1 MILALVDDLMF
12 TSKIRSAATQAGIA
26 IAFARSS
33 ASALEQMRGAAPALV
48 LLDLNNPRTDPLG
61 TVAAMK
67 ADPALAAVPIVG
79 YVSHV
84 DTATIQAARDAGVDE
99 VLARSAFSANLP
111 AILAR
116 AQR

>member
-1 MILALVDDLMF
+1 VILAILDDLLFM
-12 TSKIRSAATQAGIA
+12 SKIRAAAAHAGVTVT
-26 IAFARSS
+26 FARSS
-33 ASALEQMRGAAPALV
+33 ASALEQLRAAAPALV

-67 ADPALAAVPIVG
+67 ADVSLASVPIVG

-84 DTATIQAARDAGVDE
+84 DTATIQAARDAGVDD
-99 VLARSAFSANLP
+99 VLARSAFSGNLP